1 MHLSFNSILFS
12 YVNDSLS
19 CVLIWCRFRVSAE
32 NVFGASDAC
41 ELTYIVTT
49 HKEPD
54 REKEME
60 LQEAKRRRLKQL
72 DGADF
77 FYYRPKAKNSSS
89 VFWIPLRTK

>member
-1 MHLSFNSILFS
+1 M
-12 YVNDSLS
+12 
-19 CVLIWCRFRVSAE
+19 SAE

-72 DGADF
+72 DGEEF
-77 FYYRPKAKNSSS
+77 LYYGPKTKS
-89 VFWIPLRTK
+89 VWNMFRFKINLS